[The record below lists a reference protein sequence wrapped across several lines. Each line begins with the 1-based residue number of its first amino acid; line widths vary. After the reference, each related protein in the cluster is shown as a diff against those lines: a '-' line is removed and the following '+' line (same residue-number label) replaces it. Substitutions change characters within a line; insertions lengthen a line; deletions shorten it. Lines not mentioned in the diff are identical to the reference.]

1 MSDIYR
7 VLVLP
12 DAHVPNHDVK
22 THKTVLNFMR
32 DNKFDECVDLGDF
45 MDFDMISR
53 FTADALRQLEGK
65 RILKDYEIANKV
77 LDERLE
83 ALGKKCK
90 YTLLQGNHDFRM
102 EALIDRCPQFEGLLE
117 VEKNLR
123 LEERKIKWVP
133 SWSKGELYT
142 IGKLNFMHGDYVGK
156 YHASKMID
164 VYGVNLIYGHTHDHQ
179 VYEKTT
185 KENKFPR
192 MALSL
197 GHLADPS
204 ELTYTRNRPNNWSQL
219 IGVAEIRKDGNFTF
233 LPIRIIDHQF
243 SYAGRVYKP

>member
-1 MSDIYR
+1 MRI
-7 VLVLP
+7 LILP
-12 DAHVPNHDVK
+12 DAHTPNHDVL

-45 MDFDMISR
+45 MDFGMISR
-53 FTADALRQLEGK
+53 FTQDVLRQLEGK

-90 YTLLQGNHDFRM
+90 YTILEGNHDYRM
-102 EALIDRCPQFEGLLE
+102 EVLIDKMPQFEGLLE
-117 VEKNLR
+117 VPRNLR
-123 LEERKIKWVP
+123 LKERGIKWVP

-142 IGKLNFMHGDYVGK
+142 VGKLNLMHGDYIGK

-164 VYGVNLIYGHTHDHQ
+164 TYGVNLVYGHTHDHQ

-185 KENKFPR
+185 KDHRNPR
-192 MALSL
+192 MAMSL
-197 GHLADPS
+197 GHLADPNK
-204 ELTYTRNRPNNWSQL
+204 LTYTRNRPNNWSQL
-219 IGVAEIRKDGNFTF
+219 IGVAEILPNGNFTL
-233 LPIRIIDHQF
+233 LPIRIIDHKF
-243 SYAGRVYKP
+243 SYNGKVYAPTM